1 MSASNGM
8 GFGRALCAVM
18 SAARRDAGLA
28 MGDVIRQSPKLAVW
42 MTGLESGMSPV
53 HMPEL
58 TVYARFIGMS
68 DAELLR
74 RAWALEDSIGTVRAL
89 SARGAA

>member
-1 MSASNGM
+1 MNSTQGLS
-8 GFGRALCAVM
+8 FGKALCAVM

-42 MTGLESGMSPV
+42 MTGLESGMTPV

-58 TVYARFIGMS
+58 TVYARVIGTS

-74 RAWALEDSIGTVRAL
+74 RAWALEDSIDTVRAL
-89 SARGAA
+89 SARGVA